1 MNLYRITF
9 DLSDVALGLLV
20 DVSFTAPA
28 KISDDE
34 LERLG
39 RSKLF
44 ERLGKLPDPMFW
56 DAEEIVDLGER
67 N

>member
-9 DLSDVALGLLV
+9 DLSDLGVGVLV
-20 DVSFTAPA
+20 DVSFIAPT

-44 ERLGKLPDPMFW
+44 ERLANLPNSKNW
-56 DAEEIVDLGER
+56 AVEEIADLGER